1 MTQIEKNLN
10 DKTNIFP
17 KILDL
22 SRNFSMSPL
31 KKNSSKR
38 ILKIQQI
45 MTSPKLLNVSKKNIK
60 IPIPLNFKKL
70 TISKTNDF
78 LTERNNIDKESILFK
93 KYFGEK
99 EKKKEKFFELNT
111 IFKTIE
117 FSKSNKSIIKTIKK
131 EKISSPT
138 SFKLSRKKLKLR
150 NSAKNFFQLK
160 SENQKRKLI
169 LTQLTPINDN
179 LHGEEIIDNET
190 QEEMYDSFSDKTL
203 EEIFILKV
211 VTDFL
216 RSKDNKLNQ
225 VQNKKNNFFDSLENK
240 INFSFDIIGVPC
252 FKNHFIKFNKMEN
265 ISNNLVE
272 TGIISYLNKLRV
284 IYQKQQDEKEEKRKL
299 DLLKEEN
306 EKKKKLQKNKEK
318 MEEFENAE
326 EAFKG
331 KIKNIKKNEKIQ
343 EIDYDIEDFFILK
356 TMRFE
361 GVFFAAEKE
370 KKALNDFRHFNKKS
384 KYRESIIKKIV

>member
-45 MTSPKLLNVSKKNIK
+45 MTSPKLLNVSKKKIK

-150 NSAKNFFQLK
+150 NSATNFFQLK

-306 EKKKKLQKNKEK
+306 EKKKNYKKKKKKRKN
-318 MEEFENAE
+318 
-326 EAFKG
+326 
-331 KIKNIKKNEKIQ
+331 
-343 EIDYDIEDFFILK
+343 
-356 TMRFE
+356 
-361 GVFFAAEKE
+361 
-370 KKALNDFRHFNKKS
+370 
-384 KYRESIIKKIV
+384 

>member
-1 MTQIEKNLN
+1 
-10 DKTNIFP
+10 
-17 KILDL
+17 
-22 SRNFSMSPL
+22 
-31 KKNSSKR
+31 
-38 ILKIQQI
+38 

-93 KYFGEK
+93 KYFGKK

-343 EIDYDIEDFFILK
+343 DIDYDIEDFFILK

-361 GVFFAAEKE
+361 GVSFADEKE
-370 KKALNDFRHFNKKS
+370 KRALNNFRHFNKKS